1 VTSKAALPFRRLY
14 WLLLPACALLLDW
27 GSKRWILHRLQPE
40 ESLSVIPGFFNL
52 TLGFN
57 RGAIFGSFNSA
68 PDWLRFTLFTLAGL
82 AALVYFGREFL
93 KAETPTVQRVAL
105 GLILGGAL
113 GNGLDRIL
121 YGAVVDFL
129 DFYARNWN
137 LGFTH
142 FSWHYWAFNI
152 ADSCILSG
160 AILFGLAL
168 IRQGRRDQ
176 STS

>member
-1 VTSKAALPFRRLY
+1 MPAPLSRRLT
-14 WLLLPACALLLDW
+14 WLLLPAGALLLDW
-27 GSKRWILHRLQPE
+27 SSKLWILRHLRPE
-40 ESLSVIPGFFNL
+40 ESLAVIPGFFNL

-68 PDWLRFTLFTLAGL
+68 PAWLRFTLFTLAGL
-82 AALVYFGREFL
+82 AALFYFGREFL
-93 KAETPTVQRVAL
+93 KAETPTVQRIAL

-121 YGAVVDFL
+121 YGGVVDFL
-129 DFYARNWN
+129 DFYAQDWN

-142 FSWHYWAFNI
+142 LNWHYWAFNI

-168 IRQGRRDQ
+168 IRQGKREKAV
-176 STS
+176 S